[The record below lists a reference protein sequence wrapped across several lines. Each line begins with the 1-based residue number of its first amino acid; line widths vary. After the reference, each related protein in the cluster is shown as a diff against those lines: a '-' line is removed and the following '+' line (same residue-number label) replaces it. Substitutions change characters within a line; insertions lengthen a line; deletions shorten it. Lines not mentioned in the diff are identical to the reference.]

1 MVSISTKLYKNIENR
16 HRISQEIGISIQQYA
31 LCFHCLCKKKFRSYF
46 SSLTW
51 SLMPCLFHI
60 SPISSTSFFCYSY
73 PASRGGNPD
82 KSFFLHDFI
91 FASVKVNPVDVI
103 LVIFFV
109 QGRILSG
116 IIPRS
121 IFSPWKF
128 ELLCDLS
135 VNKPG
140 NFSVLWSFQKTE
152 KNFMLPPN
160 ISIKER

>member
-1 MVSISTKLYKNIENR
+1 
-16 HRISQEIGISIQQYA
+16 
-31 LCFHCLCKKKFRSYF
+31 
-46 SSLTW
+46 
-51 SLMPCLFHI
+51 MPCLFHI

-73 PASRGGNPD
+73 PTSRGGNPH

-135 VNKPG
+135 VNNPG
-140 NFSVLWSFQKTE
+140 NFSVLWSFQKRE
-152 KNFMLPPN
+152 KILCYLLTFPSKKDNNCFSKFKDCSHRIPIPIWLV
-160 ISIKER
+160 